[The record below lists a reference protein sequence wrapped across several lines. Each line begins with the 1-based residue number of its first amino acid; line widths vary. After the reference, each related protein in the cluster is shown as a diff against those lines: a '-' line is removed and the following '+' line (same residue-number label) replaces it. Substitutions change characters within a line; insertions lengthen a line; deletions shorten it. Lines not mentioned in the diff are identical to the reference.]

1 MHCASLPLLTYNS
14 SMPLKRILIIDD
26 ARDVGR
32 MYQQALRTLYP
43 RVPVTYVPSAEEA
56 LVEVTFFTVDLM
68 VVDINLPGMSGI
80 DLVRRV
86 RLRQPD
92 IKVIMITGMYLDE
105 DLKRQSKEIGA
116 AHLLSKPISV
126 SEFLAKVQETLGD
139 DAVESLEK
147 DHTPEKAK
155 RITEPLNRQPA
166 QPPPLPAEIVKAE
179 QSTPGPGLGE
189 ALTNLRSSLGGLAV
203 LFLDDTG
210 RVTAQAGDWPSPD
223 QPEQIVP
230 DLMASLSAAH
240 RVSRQVG
247 APLPEAVLCLRGRE
261 YDLLC
266 APVGR
271 YALLLF
277 LKNGPGALRL
287 ALAFEEILL
296 AQKQIARI
304 LSEMGLNVNPIPSE
318 KPILAAPEET
328 LSAPALAEESVPEPA
343 PADLK
348 AFEEIL
354 GTPAQPEGAQSA
366 EDFWDNLG
374 EGEAPSPSGPDV
386 LTYEQAQKLGLLPEE
401 KE

>member
-1 MHCASLPLLTYNS
+1 MCKAHPFINQYNT
-14 SMPLKRILIIDD
+14 SMALKRILIIDD

-56 LVEVTFFTVDLM
+56 LVEVTTFTVDLM
-68 VVDINLPGMSGI
+68 VVDIRLPGMSGI

-105 DLKRQSKEIGA
+105 DLKRQSREVGA
-116 AHLLSKPISV
+116 AHLLSKPVSV
-126 SEFLAKVQETLGD
+126 SEFLAKVQETLGE
-139 DAVESLEK
+139 DAVESMEK
-147 DHTPEKAK
+147 SRAPEKAK
-155 RITEPLNRQPA
+155 GKTAPLNRQPD
-166 QPPPLPAEIVKAE
+166 QPPPPPAEIVPAE
-179 QSTPGPGLGE
+179 QGAPGPSLGE

-203 LFLDDTG
+203 LLLDDTG
-210 RVTAQAGDWPSPD
+210 RVTAQAGDWLSPD

-230 DLMASLSAAH
+230 DLMAGLSAAQ

-277 LKNGPGALRL
+277 LKSGPGALRL
-287 ALAFEEILL
+287 ALAFEEVLL
-296 AQKQIARI
+296 AQKQIARV
-304 LSEMGLNVNPIPSE
+304 LGEMGLNVNPIPSE
-318 KPILAAPEET
+318 KPILAAPEEV
-328 LSAPALAEESVPEPA
+328 LSAPAFAEESVPEPA
-343 PADLK
+343 PAELK
-348 AFEEIL
+348 ALEDIL
-354 GTPAQPEGAQSA
+354 GAPAQKQGVQNA

-374 EGEAPSPSGPDV
+374 EGETPAPSDPDV
-386 LTYEQAQKLGLLPEE
+386 LTYEQARKLGLLPEE
-401 KE
+401 